1 MKLWKKIA
9 LLCCAVLC
17 ICIALA
23 FFLMYQKVQRQMLK
37 NAYQDAAQ
45 KFGRFNTAF
54 GQMMVEHHSYQD
66 SPAVKRSLLRYCF
79 QQSADTTAVLTVA
92 GEDIVN
98 SFSFSPSRYLPLSGY
113 GSRQEYRGAI
123 DGREYYLYGGVVY
136 LVGYADADC
145 CIYIVTDITRIRQ
158 ELNALVAQ
166 LGFICLL
173 VIVVGVGLVSMAVQL
188 SLKPLGQLQKTAA
201 GVAGGS
207 YELRNQIHTK
217 DEVGLLAADFNRM
230 AERIEK
236 HIGELARKNE
246 DQRRFIGDVTHEFKT
261 PLTSLLLNI
270 DSLQNTYLE
279 EDEQAAILDN
289 MHRQCSWLEAMVQK
303 LLKMITLNGAVT
315 MQEASVPA
323 LLESVRA
330 SLSPLLREKGVG
342 LEMECEMEVLP
353 MDFDLMQSA
362 LCNLVENAVK
372 ASAPGQTVSLRA
384 SGDTIEVR
392 DEGIGMPPEA
402 LDRITEPFYMIDKS
416 RSKRSGGVG
425 LGLALT
431 KEIVERH
438 GAVLA
443 FESAPGRGTTAR
455 IRFHSG
461 NQTVTTR

>member
-23 FFLMYQKVQRQMLK
+23 FFLMYQKVQRQMLE
-37 NAYQDAAQ
+37 NAYQAAAQ
-45 KFGRFNTAF
+45 KLGRVDSAF
-54 GQMMVEHHSYQD
+54 GQMMIEHHSYQD
-66 SPAVKRSLLRYCF
+66 PPAVKRSLLRYCF
-79 QQSADTTAVLTVA
+79 QQSADAAAVLTVA

-98 SFSFSPSRYLPLSGY
+98 SFPFSPSQYLPLSGY
-113 GSRQEYRGAI
+113 GPRQEYRGAI
-123 DGREYYLYGGVVY
+123 DGREYYIYGGVTHP
-136 LVGYADADC
+136 VGYAETDC
-145 CIYIVTDITRIRQ
+145 CIYIVTDITQIRQ

-166 LGFICLL
+166 LGLICLL
-173 VIVVGVGLVSMAVQL
+173 VIAIGVGLVSVAVQF

-201 GVAGGS
+201 GVASGN
-207 YELRNQIHTK
+207 YELRNQIHTT

-279 EDEQAAILDN
+279 EDEQAAVLNN
-289 MHRQCSWLEAMVQK
+289 MQRQCNWLEAMVQK
-303 LLKMITLNGAVT
+303 LLKMITLDGAVT
-315 MQEASVPA
+315 LQEGSVPA

-342 LEMECEMEVLP
+342 LEMACEMEVLP

-431 KEIVERH
+431 KEIIDKH
-438 GAVLA
+438 GAQLT
-443 FESAPGRGTTAR
+443 FESAPGRGTTAK
-455 IRFHSG
+455 IQFLS

>member
-23 FFLMYQKVQRQMLK
+23 FFLMYQKVQRQMLE
-37 NAYQDAAQ
+37 NAHQEAEQ
-45 KFGRFNTAF
+45 RIRRVESAF
-54 GQMMVEHHSYQD
+54 EQMMIEHHSYQD
-66 SPAVKRSLLRYCF
+66 PPAVKRSLLRYCF
-79 QQSADTTAVLTVA
+79 QQSADGTAVLTVQ
-92 GEDIVN
+92 GEDVVN
-98 SFSFSPSRYLPLSGY
+98 SFSFSPSRYLPLVSY
-113 GSRQEYRGAI
+113 GAGKEYRGAI
-123 DGREYYLYGGVVY
+123 DGREYYIRGSTAHLP
-136 LVGYADADC
+136 GYADTDC

-158 ELNALVAQ
+158 ELNALVVQ
-166 LGFICLL
+166 LGLICLL
-173 VIVVGVGLVSMAVQL
+173 VIVVGVGLVSAAVQF

-201 GVAGGS
+201 GVASGN
-207 YELRNQIHTK
+207 YALRSQIDTT

-230 AERIEK
+230 AGSIEK

-279 EDEQAAILDN
+279 EDEQAAVLSN
-289 MHRQCSWLEAMVQK
+289 MQRQCSWLEAMVQK
-303 LLKMITLNGAVT
+303 LLKMITLEGSLT
-315 MQEASVPA
+315 LQEASVPA
-323 LLESVRA
+323 LLESVSA

-342 LEMECEMEVLP
+342 LEIECEMDMLP

-431 KEIVERH
+431 KEIIDRH
-438 GAVLA
+438 GAALA
-443 FESAPGRGTTAR
+443 FESAPGQGTTAM
-455 IRFHSG
+455 IRFG
-461 NQTVTTR
+461 NQTVTAR

>member
-17 ICIALA
+17 SCIALA
-23 FFLMYQKVQRQMLK
+23 FFLMYQKVQRQMLE
-37 NAYQDAAQ
+37 NAYQEAEQ
-45 KFGRFNTAF
+45 KLGRFQMAF
-54 GQMMVEHHSYQD
+54 GQMMSDHLSYQD
-66 SPAVKRSLLRYCF
+66 PPAVKRSLLRYCF
-79 QQSADTTAVLTVA
+79 QQSADGTAVLTVD

-98 SFSFSPSRYLPLSGY
+98 SYSFSPSRYLPLVGY
-113 GSRQEYRGAI
+113 GARKEYQGSI
-123 DGREYYLYGGVVY
+123 DGREYYIYGGIAHP
-136 LVGYADADC
+136 VGYTDRDC
-145 CIYIVTDITRIRQ
+145 CVYIVTDITQIQQ
-158 ELNALVAQ
+158 ELNALVVQ

-173 VIVVGVGLVSMAVQL
+173 VIVVGVGLVSVAVQL

-201 GVAGGS
+201 GVAGGD
-207 YELRNQIHTK
+207 YALRNGIHTR

-246 DQRRFIGDVTHEFKT
+246 DQRRFIADVTHEFKT

-279 EDEQAAILDN
+279 EDEQAAVLNN
-289 MHRQCSWLEAMVQK
+289 MQRQCNWLEAMVQK
-303 LLKMITLNGAVT
+303 LLKMITLNGSVT
-315 MQEASVPA
+315 LQGASVPA

-342 LEMECEMEVLP
+342 LQMECEMDVLP

-362 LCNLVENAVK
+362 LCNLIENAVK
-372 ASAPGQTVSLRA
+372 ASSPGQTVSLRA

-431 KEIVERH
+431 KEIIDRH
-438 GAVLA
+438 GAALA

-455 IRFHSG
+455 IRFPSG